1 MNTIH
6 NVTVSSPPSSAGKER
21 STSLVNIRNENENSD
36 DALSQKHLKHSRSRT
51 RTIAPEESILYQRKL
66 ISSKSV
72 DDEKPKIE
80 RKNPVAYEI
89 NFEEEKKKAKKI
101 LKQQESTESIEGV
114 KTVKKPLEKQK
125 SVVKNEKVLQ
135 RQKTQDI
142 KVKRQKTEIKEPS
155 MEKAE
160 AIVKNDIKLKRQKTE
175 IKEPSIE
182 KAEND
187 NVHQRQAQDIKL
199 KRQKTQIAEPSIEQE
214 EEQSSNE
221 EEQEENYESD
231 FESYESDFEAEPS
244 DETEENST
252 NDDDSDEDDDE
263 IADVDRIVTDR
274 VDSGSFDMS
283 AKKSVTPSL
292 NQYDSIEDTVNSHDS
307 GISYDDLQAMNKRLV
322 SPKVIAFYK
331 RGEELMKKITFDSI
345 SFDVFEQKPIPYEVF
360 MSIYGQ
366 RGMMQ
371 ASTQCES
378 LCLNEECQTEA
389 IRRINSWTQY
399 PSKFTRI
406 GLENINSKQYNE
418 EKLGVGDENFDYVEK
433 DQSDSIEHIDMSIE
447 AINNFSDENSSYLLN
462 QQSGYVASDL
472 RNFVQNASIS
482 IFNILEGKSSKS
494 REHASS
500 KIPICSGYFEINVN
514 DIELLSNTIIT
525 KIWSNVCL
533 TNFLITVHKV
543 MSSSQNYM
551 CLWNILH
558 VSRPIKIFN
567 AWSDIKCLEIHPHQR
582 DYIIGGCSDGTICL
596 WNIKENSDDLATFS
610 LIQPSEI
617 ISLNQLNNDFALDNV
632 AAIKSLSY
640 RPYKNSMSMFIQSQS
655 SQFCSLHENGFL
667 SVWTLLQLDNYDDD
681 VRKLEM
687 NFTHNGSDVKLIK
700 NMSID
705 MNQFLSTTSN
715 ENEKN
720 VRKKSAF
727 EKTRYYFENDLFS
740 DKVLK
745 ELQEIDTDRLQRS
758 KNFMYRNEMFT
769 ATSFDL
775 NYNELF
781 ISSDTNFIV
790 AMSRLCLGDKAR
802 KIITND
808 SNFISPSIIKAHSI
822 DKNILAIGQT
832 NGSVKFIK
840 TSDDFNLSSSNKR
853 KQLKRSNAA
862 FNNDDN
868 VLSKSCAFQNI
879 VEREKKLYEETQ
891 ALNDLESDEMKALL
905 LNESLM
911 SSHFEDNEENYKN
924 NLKIAF
930 DKNLF
935 NSFDVCMGT
944 VKLIE
949 FNRTGQFMFVLI
961 NKDLKIFDCWK
972 NVEIQNFDNRGIID
986 VKCIVGSDG
995 NEYMVLLTAKKEVL
1009 VNKLKF

>member
-1 MNTIH
+1 VTKSKGAVTNAIKPQQDKPPVNKKNVMNTIH
-6 NVTVSSPPSSAGKER
+6 NVTVSSPPTSAGKER
-21 STSLVNIRNENENSD
+21 STSLVNIRNENSD

-51 RTIAPEESILYQRKL
+51 RTIAPEESILFQRNL

-72 DDEKPKIE
+72 DGEKPKIE

-89 NFEEEKKKAKKI
+89 NFEEENKKGKQIVKK
-101 LKQQESTESIEGV
+101 QTSTDSNEGV
-114 KTVKKPLEKQK
+114 NKVKKPLEKQK
-125 SVVKNEKVLQ
+125 SFVKSDKVLQ
-135 RQKTQDI
+135 RQKSQ
-142 KVKRQKTEIKEPS
+142 
-155 MEKAE
+155 
-160 AIVKNDIKLKRQKTE
+160 DIKLKRQKTE
-175 IKEPSIE
+175 IKQPSIE
-182 KAEND
+182 KAKE
-187 NVHQRQAQDIKL
+187 QATTLED
-199 KRQKTQIAEPSIEQE
+199 ED
-214 EEQSSNE
+214 
-221 EEQEENYESD
+221 NYESD
-231 FESYESDFEAEPS
+231 FESYESDFETEPS
-244 DETEENST
+244 DETEENSSDD
-252 NDDDSDEDDDE
+252 NDSNEEDDE
-263 IADVDRIVTDR
+263 VANVEKIITDR

-283 AKKSVTPSL
+283 VKKSVTPTL

-322 SPKVIAFYK
+322 SPKVIAFYR

-345 SFDVFEQKPIPYEVF
+345 SFDVFEQNPIPYEVF

-371 ASTQCES
+371 ASTQSES
-378 LCLNEECQTEA
+378 LSVNEECQTEV
-389 IRRINSWTQY
+389 IRKINSWTQY

-418 EKLGVGDENFDYVEK
+418 EKLGVGDESFDYIVK
-433 DQSDSIEHIDMSIE
+433 DQTDSIEHIDMSIE
-447 AINNFSDENSSYLLN
+447 AINNFSDENSVFVLN

-472 RNFVQNASIS
+472 RNFIQNASIS
-482 IFNILEGKSSKS
+482 IFNILEGKSNKS
-494 REHASS
+494 RELSSS
-500 KIPICSGYFEINVN
+500 KIPICAGYFEIKVNNVEILN
-514 DIELLSNTIIT
+514 NTIIS
-525 KIWSNVCL
+525 KIWSSVCL
-533 TNFLITVHKV
+533 NNFLITVHKV
-543 MSSSQNYM
+543 TSSNQNYM

-558 VSRPIKIFN
+558 ISRPMKIFN

-596 WNIKENSDDLATFS
+596 WNIKENSDDLDTFS

-617 ISLNQLNNDFALDNV
+617 ISLNQLHNDFALDNV
-632 AAIKSLSY
+632 AALKSLSY
-640 RPYKNSMSMFIQSQS
+640 RPFKNSMSIFTQSQS

-667 SVWTLLQLDNYDDD
+667 SVWTLLQLDNFDDD

-687 NFTHNGSDVKLIK
+687 DFTHNGSNVKLIK

-705 MNQFLSTTSN
+705 LNQFLRNNSN
-715 ENEKN
+715 EDEK
-720 VRKKSAF
+720 VARKKSAF
-727 EKTRYYFENDLFS
+727 EKTRYYFQNDLFS

-802 KIITND
+802 KIITNE
-808 SNFISPSIIKAHSI
+808 SNFISPSIIKTHPI

-862 FNNDDN
+862 FSNDEN
-868 VLSKSCAFQNI
+868 VLAKSCAFQNI

-891 ALNDLESDEMKALL
+891 ALNDLESDNLKALMVNEL
-905 LNESLM
+905 LLA
-911 SSHFEDNEENYKN
+911 SHFEDNEKNYKN

-935 NSFDVCMGT
+935 NSFDICMGT
-944 VKLIE
+944 VRLIE

-961 NKDLKIFDCWK
+961 NKDFKIFDCWK
-972 NVEIQNFDNRGIID
+972 NVEIQHLESRGISD
-986 VKCIVGSDG
+986 VMCILGSDG
-995 NEYMVLLTAKKEVL
+995 NEYL
-1009 VNKLKF
+1009 VRILQNFAPFFMSFV